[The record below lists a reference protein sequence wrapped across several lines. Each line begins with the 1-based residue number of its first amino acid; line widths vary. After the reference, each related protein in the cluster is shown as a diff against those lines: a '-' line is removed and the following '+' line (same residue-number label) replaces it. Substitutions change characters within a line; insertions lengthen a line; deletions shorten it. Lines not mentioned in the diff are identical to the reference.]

1 MSWGHPVTSGMPT
14 IDYFLSCKAGETD
27 ESELHYTEKL
37 VRLSRLN
44 VCLTRPERKG
54 PRRDRAYFGL
64 SADAHVYACPQ
75 MLFKFHPDFD
85 AALAGILRGDE
96 RGIVVTLDAKYPEW
110 KQLLIERWS
119 REMPDVAQRIRFL
132 PKMPRTD
139 FMELLALSDVML
151 DPFPFGGGHT
161 SYEAL
166 ALGLPVV
173 TLPGQFLR
181 GRLAYAMYQQMG
193 YRELLAASVDDYA
206 RLALRL
212 GMEKKE
218 REAASAA
225 ILDACGVL
233 YDDREIVRELEEFWE
248 HAAM

>member
-1 MSWGHPVTSGMPT
+1 MPT
-14 IDYFLSCKAGETD
+14 IDFFLSCKHGETE
-27 ESELHYTEKL
+27 ESDSHYTEQL

-44 VCLTRPERKG
+44 VCLTRPERMG
-54 PRRDRAYFGL
+54 PKRDRGYFRL
-64 SADAHVYACPQ
+64 PEDARVYACPQ

-85 AALAGILRGDE
+85 AALAGILRGDKK
-96 RGIVVTLDAKYPEW
+96 GIVVTLDAKYPEW

-119 REMPDVAQRIRFL
+119 REMPDVAERIRFL

-139 FMELLALSDVML
+139 FMELLACSDVML

-166 ALGLPVV
+166 AIGLPVV

-181 GRLAYAMYQQMG
+181 GRLAYAMYEQMG
-193 YRELLAASVDDYA
+193 YRDLLAGGVDDYV

-212 GMEKKE
+212 GTEKEE
-218 REAASAA
+218 RERASAA

-233 YDDREIVRELEEFWE
+233 YDDRAIVRELEEFWE
-248 HAAM
+248 QAARA